1 MTLKE
6 AFKYIIGVVLTC
18 FGWFISTTLT
28 EIKADIKIL
37 LEDKAA
43 KTEQIRS
50 LERATFGKV
59 TESEDNA
66 YNDEQKRH
74 FFNMIFDKT
83 KTLQYKN
90 QEFIYT

>member
-1 MTLKE
+1 MSEGL
-6 AFKYIIGVVLTC
+6 AIGASHIQVSSFKINESKGL
-18 FGWFISTTLT
+18 F